1 VTKLNKKYLIIAVI
15 LIISATFA
23 IANAAE
29 KTKAPYADFNA
40 KAVKSSVAVSI
51 PYGEK
56 DGEITRVL
64 ENNEKGSM
72 LAGPSAF
79 TSDEAGNIYVVDAAK
94 QKVLKY
100 NAADKKVSTLFNYE
114 KSNIRK
120 NIVTDIAV
128 SRSGSVYLAD
138 PAAGKTVKFS
148 AAGKEEAV
156 LGFVIERQV
165 VKGISAIAAEGD
177 SNLIMSDGT
186 EPKIAVFDGSK
197 KLISENALSVPANG
211 IAVHGGKVFA
221 ALMGADE
228 ITVINTANS
237 AEIALKYPVNSK
249 DGSMHVAEGKLV
261 GIDASGSFYMHVV
274 VLKNDGKIVEN
285 DIMKF
290 KKDGTLSKKIRVP
303 YHTPDDDI
311 NIAKTYALL
320 KEDMIL
326 SYDANDEKAFKIIIF
341 EVK

>member
-1 VTKLNKKYLIIAVI
+1 LNKKYLIIAVI

-23 IANAAE
+23 FAGAAD
-29 KTKAPYADFNA
+29 KTKDPYADFNSKAA
-40 KAVKSSVAVSI
+40 KSAVAVSI
-51 PYGEK
+51 QYGEK

-64 ENNEKGSM
+64 ENREKGSM

-79 TSDEAGNIYVVDAAK
+79 TSDEAGNIYVVDSAK

-100 NAADKKVSTLFNYE
+100 NAADKKVSMLFNYE

-138 PAAGKTVKFS
+138 PAAGETVKFS

-165 VKGISAIAAEGD
+165 VKGLSAIAADGD
-177 SNLIMSDGT
+177 SNLVMTDGT

-197 KLISENALSVPANG
+197 KLISENALPVPANG

-221 ALMGADE
+221 ALMGADD
-228 ITVINTANS
+228 ITVVNTANS

-249 DGSMHVAEGKLV
+249 DGKLSVAEGKLL
-261 GIDASGSFYMHVV
+261 GIDASGNFYMHIV
-274 VLKNDGKIVEN
+274 VLDKEGKIAEN

-290 KKDGTLSKKIRVP
+290 KKDGTLSKKTRVP
-303 YHTPDDDI
+303 YYSLDDDDI

-320 KEDMIL
+320 KEDTIL
-326 SYDANDEKAFKIIIF
+326 SYDANDEKAFNIISF
-341 EVK
+341 DLK